1 MDYKE
6 NRKLFSIRSTIL
18 EMLSDRKYNIPD
30 EIKSVDLDQFNAQ
43 HNENNINFYIE
54 GEPSIYV
61 NFFTNEKSFLKN
73 DLKNIYSKLIDE
85 YGNSLKILIVIKDKI
100 PLSIKEELNKTIYSN
115 VEIFMHKELIF
126 NITKNYLVP
135 KHILLSEDEKKEV
148 YKKYN
153 TTNND
158 IFQKILITDP
168 ISKYYSLKENNLCKI
183 IRSSPSSG
191 ICVSYRAVII

>member
-1 MDYKE
+1 MDYKA
-6 NRKLFSIRSTIL
+6 NLKLFNIRSTIL
-18 EMLSDRKYNIPD
+18 EMLSDRKYDVPD
-30 EIKSVDLDQFNAQ
+30 EIKNIDINQFNAQ
-43 HNENNINFYIE
+43 YSENNINFYIE
-54 GEPSIYV
+54 GKPTIYIY
-61 NFFTNEKSFLKN
+61 FFTNEKSFLKN
-73 DLKNIYSKLIDE
+73 DLKNIHSKLTDE
-85 YGNSLKILIVIKDKI
+85 YDNSLKILIVIKDKI

-115 VEIFMHKELIF
+115 IEIFTHKELIF

-153 TTNND
+153 TTNNN

-168 ISKYYSLKENNLCKI
+168 ISKYYSLKKDDLCKI